1 MYVLDREVSPT
12 EPIEVT
18 RWENH
23 LSIFTFPIEI
33 GEITG
38 KPFLR
43 RRLETKPYD
52 FINISLSV
60 LEDKEL
66 LLLDRKTN

>member
-1 MYVLDREVSPT
+1 MYVLDSEVSPT

-43 RRLETKPYD
+43 RRL
-52 FINISLSV
+52 
-60 LEDKEL
+60 
-66 LLLDRKTN
+66 